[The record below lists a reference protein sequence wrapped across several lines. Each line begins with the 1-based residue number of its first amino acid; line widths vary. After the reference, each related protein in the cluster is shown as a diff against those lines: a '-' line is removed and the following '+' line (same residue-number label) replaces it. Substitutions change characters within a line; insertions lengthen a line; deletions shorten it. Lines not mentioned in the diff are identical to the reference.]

1 MSSNATA
8 LGFLRND
15 DLGKLIL
22 RVSIGGKMLLHGIFK
37 LQKGLGDIEN
47 LLQGKGL
54 PTMMA
59 YGAYVGEILAPILI
73 IIGLFTRPAAA
84 VVAFT
89 MVLAVYLAHSKDVFS
104 RGPQGGWAIE
114 LPMLFMFGAVALVFF
129 GSGKYSVSR
138 GKGMLD

>member
-37 LQKGLGDIEN
+37 LQNGVGGVEK
-47 LLQGKGL
+47 LLEAKGL

-59 YGAYVGEILAPILI
+59 YGAYVGEIVAPILI

-84 VVAFT
+84 LVAFT
-89 MVLAVYLAHSKDVFS
+89 MILAVYLAHSGDVLS
-104 RGPQGGWAIE
+104 RNSTGGWAIE

-129 GSGKYSVSR
+129 GSGKYSVSK